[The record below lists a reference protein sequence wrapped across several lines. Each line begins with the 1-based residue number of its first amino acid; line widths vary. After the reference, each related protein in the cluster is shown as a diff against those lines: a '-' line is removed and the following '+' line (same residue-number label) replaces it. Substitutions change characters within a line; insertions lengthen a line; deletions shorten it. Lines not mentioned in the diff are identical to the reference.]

1 LENEI
6 NYTILMADDDED
18 DCNLAKE
25 SFFECCDQTSVGCVP
40 DGLKLM
46 EYLAGYSQPS
56 SKSLP
61 KLILLDLNMPRMDGR
76 QALVEIKAKPTLKNI
91 PIVIFTTSGEES
103 DIALTM
109 NAGADLFVT
118 KPASFD
124 EWLNIMRSL
133 VERWLN

>member
-1 LENEI
+1 MENEI

-103 DIALTM
+103 
-109 NAGADLFVT
+109 
-118 KPASFD
+118 
-124 EWLNIMRSL
+124 ELN
-133 VERWLN
+133 